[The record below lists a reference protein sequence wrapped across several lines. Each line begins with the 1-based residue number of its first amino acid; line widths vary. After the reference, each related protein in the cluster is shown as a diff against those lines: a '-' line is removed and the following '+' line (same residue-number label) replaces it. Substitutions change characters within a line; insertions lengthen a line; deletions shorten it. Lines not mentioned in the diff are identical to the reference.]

1 MGHMNWADIA
11 ILTIIGISALISLFR
26 GFVRE
31 ALSLVAWVVA
41 FWIALTFTEQAADLL
56 IETVSIPS
64 IRRVIA
70 FIGLLVVTLI
80 ATGIVNHLIGKL
92 IDKTGLTGT
101 DRMLGLVF
109 GVIRGVAIVGV
120 LVILAGLT
128 RVPQDPWWKE
138 AVLMRHFE
146 ELAVLVIGFL
156 PPDLVKHFSY

>member
-41 FWIALTFTEQAADLL
+41 FWIALTFTDQAADLL

-64 IRRVIA
+64 VRRVIA

-80 ATGIVNHLIGKL
+80 ATGIINHLIGKL
-92 IDKTGLTGT
+92 IDKTGLSGT

-138 AVLMRHFE
+138 AVLMQHFE